1 MAYRDLIALRP
12 SPCQDPAG
20 EDAGA
25 GSLGRYAPSFV
36 PPAPADFL
44 RAPRGQSASRKVVER
59 TIHERI
65 IEDHADSHAE
75 DVGRAPWLQVVLA
88 LCAIFALF
96 LICSA
101 LVSVFGSPGAGSA
114 FIVLIALASA
124 GGGMLVLKGLQ
135 LVRGR

>member
-1 MAYRDLIALRP
+1 MARDLIELRP
-12 SPCQDPAG
+12 SPCQELAG

-25 GSLGRYAPSFV
+25 GSPGRYAPSFV
-36 PPAPADFL
+36 PPAPADFM
-44 RAPRGQSASRKVVER
+44 RAPRGQSARRKVVRE
-59 TIHERI
+59 TIQREI
-65 IEDHADSHAE
+65 IEDQAESHAE
-75 DVGRAPWLQVVLA
+75 DLGRAPWLQVVLA
-88 LCAIFALF
+88 LCATFVVF

-101 LVSVFGSPGAGSA
+101 LVSVFGSPGAGTA